1 MDRKQGNKQ
10 EQNPPGEGRPIQSY
24 EDEHDTTNSSGGM
37 RRMLQEQQEG
47 GQEEMPSNQRNL
59 SLRSSS
65 SNLLLDDILLDDADQ
80 QQQQDAL
87 GERGV
92 VEERCRHKQKNK
104 KYNKIVE
111 EESFENETRKSQGTI
126 SSISSDERKQVQALK
141 GAENR
146 RDSDDNNDLLEVQ
159 ETILLERSQFSAIRS
174 STSLV
179 NAQIGPVD
187 GKPKASTEDES
198 SQMKEGEHEVGNFF
212 EAMRRQEDSKQQ
224 SLPVPPRTDNSE
236 EEQRNNDDKDERI
249 QVTKRQHLSDENPG
263 DRTAETEQQQEET
276 SSDKTEEQ
284 NTESA
289 SKKETKAKVRN
300 LARNRRRKA
309 KEWNEKKQEEIA
321 RLTKLN
327 VQLKE
332 KNQALINEL
341 IMLGVDT
348 NTIQLFLNCL
358 HITNQELATA
368 VPSPKYKFS
377 L

>member
-1 MDRKQGNKQ
+1 MDGKQGNKQ

-37 RRMLQEQQEG
+37 RRMLQQQEG

-92 VEERCRHKQKNK
+92 VVEERCRHKQKNK

-126 SSISSDERKQVQALK
+126 SSC
-141 GAENR
+141 
-146 RDSDDNNDLLEVQ
+146 
-159 ETILLERSQFSAIRS
+159 
-174 STSLV
+174 
-179 NAQIGPVD
+179 
-187 GKPKASTEDES
+187 
-198 SQMKEGEHEVGNFF
+198 
-212 EAMRRQEDSKQQ
+212 
-224 SLPVPPRTDNSE
+224 
-236 EEQRNNDDKDERI
+236 
-249 QVTKRQHLSDENPG
+249 LSDENPG

-289 SKKETKAKVRN
+289 SKKDTKAKVRN

-309 KEWNEKKQEEIA
+309 KEWNEMKQEEIA

-358 HITNQELATA
+358 HITNQEVATA